1 MSAKSLRKNQQ
12 MEGACYLTEQSL
24 VEDLS
29 SVVVEKNSP
38 VPCREVAHEFD
49 YASGR
54 TDMLGLGRQDEVH
67 AFETKLSKWREALDQ
82 ARRNAC
88 FAHYCYVALPA
99 RAANAALKFE
109 REFIRHGVGLIILG
123 MQEATLAIKP
133 RRNDPLLPWL
143 TKAAL
148 AHFGDE

>member
-1 MSAKSLRKNQQ
+1 MKTMRK
-12 MEGACYLTEQSL
+12 GHLTAASGYRTERKL

-29 SVVVEKNSP
+29 FVVKDETGP
-38 VPCREVAHEFD
+38 VSCRKVAHEFD

-54 TDMLGLGRQDEVH
+54 TDLVGLGHQDEVH
-67 AFETKLSKWREALDQ
+67 AFEAKLSRWREALDQ

-88 FAHYCYVALPA
+88 FAHYCYVALPTK
-99 RAANAALKFE
+99 AASMALQFE
-109 REFIRHGVGLIILG
+109 REFVKHGIGLIVLG
-123 MQEATLAIKP
+123 MQQAELAIKP

-148 AHFGDE
+148 AHFGGE